1 MVFGVSMFFFGEN
14 VFLGE
19 NMFVGEKIFFF
30 GENMFLAENM
40 FFMKSFSGEKIMLT
54 FIVKINAICYID
66 LDVCFIKTV
75 LINVICGIN
84 LVVCSIRQSKS
95 TIYT

>member
-1 MVFGVSMFFFGEN
+1 M
-14 VFLGE
+14 FLGE
-19 NMFVGEKIFFF
+19 NMFVGEKMFLV
-30 GENMFLAENM
+30 ENML
-40 FFMKSFSGEKIMLT
+40 FMKSFSGDKIMLP
-54 FIVKINAICYID
+54 FIVKINAICYVD

-75 LINVICGIN
+75 LINVICSLN